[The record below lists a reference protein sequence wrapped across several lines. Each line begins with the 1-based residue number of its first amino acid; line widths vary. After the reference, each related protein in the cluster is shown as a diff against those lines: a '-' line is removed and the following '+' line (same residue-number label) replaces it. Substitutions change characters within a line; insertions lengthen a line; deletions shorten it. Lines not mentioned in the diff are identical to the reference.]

1 MGIELKP
8 SVYVSGFPAGKTSI
22 RPSVYLSGIVAGKLP
37 MRPAVYIACIET
49 APKTKVT
56 ADTQRDLVACVAAD
70 TRRTLPA
77 RITADTERQVVTPIT
92 KLALDTARTLTN
104 DRIHDVAI
112 ALDTRRNIDLVHA
125 EFDVARTLIQNVQ
138 AACDTHRRV
147 AVPTKVTCRT
157 RRVLQ
162 NRVTIAA
169 DTKRCIPYRLPAP
182 DANHPLAPFHALGI
196 RSFSFTLGELTLSD
210 TFQLETVQPLA
221 IGDAVEGQLMDYHFR
236 FLVEE
241 TSQQGLVQSVK
252 GMYDRDALLYTPIYI
267 CVDEALVSYYVQEI
281 AAAMDWNI
289 DMNCDDFIPS
299 QNYENSGMTYQDFI
313 SSLFGWT
320 SRLPQRQINVFLR
333 GDTLHII
340 QRGQEQSVI
349 DITDWPHGRPTIE
362 RHLVRSVW
370 SSGNNDNPNNRAHN
384 EEDDEPVPFTG
395 TISFQDISRHYV
407 DGYLVDEETKNGY
420 THYAYVDGYLTTKQ
434 THNVDGSTSQ
444 TEYSYASTEN
454 DRYLFCEKEHA
465 TDPIDDGR
473 KHDHYDWQDW
483 ENKNFTER
491 VTYHAPL
498 GGGWYGTTVYEDGEL
513 VGSSLSQG
521 KTGGKASQY
530 TIDQSNLGL
539 GGRYKNRDDGQNWT
553 PIGSSEFPIKGND
566 YLLMLTKAMWWLD
579 RKTQETVTLDI
590 HARVRGGVPDI
601 QHIVDFTERIR
612 FEGQEYFLVS
622 NTVELTPRSLRQTIK
637 MTRWY

>member
-1 MGIELKP
+1 MSIVMQPAAYLLGTVTGTLTLRPK
-8 SVYVSGFPAGKTSI
+8 SYVLAVPNGCM
-22 RPSVYLSGIVAGKLP
+22 VL
-37 MRPAVYIACIET
+37 RPAMFVTCIEE
-49 APKTKVT
+49 APKTKVK
-56 ADTQRDLVACVAAD
+56 AD
-70 TRRTLPA
+70 TRRNLPA
-77 RITADTERQVVTPIT
+77 RIEADTKRTLLTKVEADTERKVITPIA
-92 KLALDTARTLTN
+92 KLALDTTRTLVN
-104 DRIHDVAI
+104 DRIHDVAL
-112 ALDTRRNIDLVHA
+112 AFDTRRDIDIVHID
-125 EFDVARTLIQNVQ
+125 FDVARTLIQNVR
-138 AACDTHRRV
+138 AVCDTHRRV
-147 AVPTKVTCRT
+147 SVPVTVVCRT

-169 DTKRCIPYRLPAP
+169 DTKRCIPYRLPAS
-182 DANHPLAPFHALGI
+182 DANHPLEPFRQLGI
-196 RSFSFTLGELTLSD
+196 RSFSLTLGELTLSD
-210 TFQLETVQPLA
+210 TFQLETVQPLN
-221 IGDAVEGQLMDYHFR
+221 IGDAVEGQLLDYHFR

-241 TSQQGLVQSVK
+241 TSQRDLVQSVK

-281 AAAMDWNI
+281 ASAMDWNI

-320 SRLPQRQINVFLR
+320 SRLPHRQINVFLR

-340 QRGQEQSVI
+340 QRGQEQRVI
-349 DITDWPHGRPTIE
+349 DITDWPHSRPTIE
-362 RHLVRSVW
+362 RRLVRSVW

-384 EEDDEPVPFTG
+384 EADDEPVPFTG

-407 DGYLVDEETKNGY
+407 DGYLVDEETQQGY
-420 THYAYVDGYLTTKQ
+420 THYAYIDGYLTTKQ
-434 THNVDGSTSQ
+434 THNTDGSTST
-444 TEYSYASTEN
+444 TEYSYAATEN
-454 DRYLFCEKEHA
+454 DRYLFSEKEHA

-483 ENKNFTER
+483 GNENFTER

-513 VGSSLSQG
+513 VGSSLAQG

-539 GGRYKNRDDGQNWT
+539 GGRYKNRDNGPAWT
-553 PIGSSEFPIKGND
+553 PIGSSEFPVKGED
-566 YLLMLTKAMWWLD
+566 YLLFLTKEIWWLD
-579 RKTQETVTLDI
+579 RKTQETVTLDVT
-590 HARVRGGVPDI
+590 ANVRNGVPDV

-612 FEGQEYFLVS
+612 FAGNEYFLVS

-637 MTRWY
+637 MTRWF